1 MEDLEQ
7 LIGFDDESNNLLWKG
22 SVSQLQELL
31 SVLFDDH
38 VQDGEI
44 AEDPRHSSVTLK
56 LSDYSVRF
64 YTKTETMKIFG
75 DKATTVRDTLKKI
88 FESSGQKVLEASSS
102 PPLLNA
108 ADKNEEKA
116 SPTAGK
122 SSDDHNIQQQL
133 TYIKE
138 ELSFMKSKLF
148 TDTTKSCEGEEVK
161 RLTDELEYLKDE
173 VKEYKRTIRNLQQ
186 ERENLICALNI
197 VVEEQNHNRSSESRV
212 PKSYDQG
219 TSTIPQG
226 SKQHDNDNEHT
237 NKDDEQPWS
246 EVRPRRRNRNP
257 NRNKDNSTPN
267 SKTEKTTAGGNKR
280 PSTVVMGDSVISR
293 LEGWR
298 MSDKQSK
305 VVIRSFSGAKV
316 DDFHHH
322 SIPTLETKPS
332 RIILHVGTNNVKDE
346 NPSDVAEKIV
356 KLCEFIEQ
364 KSPKTKIAVL
374 ELTPRNDSKK
384 ASIASEEINKILRSF
399 SRSRDWQM
407 IPHPD
412 MNLSSL
418 NSRGI
423 HLNTRGTSLLARDF
437 KSYINQY

>member
-1 MEDLEQ
+1 
-7 LIGFDDESNNLLWKG
+7 
-22 SVSQLQELL
+22 
-31 SVLFDDH
+31 
-38 VQDGEI
+38 
-44 AEDPRHSSVTLK
+44 
-56 LSDYSVRF
+56 
-64 YTKTETMKIFG
+64 MKIFG

-226 SKQHDNDNEHT
+226 SKQHDNTTTTTTT
-237 NKDDEQPWS
+237 NTQTRMMNNLGLRLDQEDEIAIL
-246 EVRPRRRNRNP
+246 
-257 NRNKDNSTPN
+257 
-267 SKTEKTTAGGNKR
+267 TA
-280 PSTVVMGDSVISR
+280 
-293 LEGWR
+293 
-298 MSDKQSK
+298 
-305 VVIRSFSGAKV
+305 
-316 DDFHHH
+316 
-322 SIPTLETKPS
+322 
-332 RIILHVGTNNVKDE
+332 
-346 NPSDVAEKIV
+346 
-356 KLCEFIEQ
+356 
-364 KSPKTKIAVL
+364 TKIIQRQ
-374 ELTPRNDSKK
+374 TRKQRK
-384 ASIASEEINKILRSF
+384 QRRGEINDLRL
-399 SRSRDWQM
+399 W
-407 IPHPD
+407 
-412 MNLSSL
+412 
-418 NSRGI
+418 
-423 HLNTRGTSLLARDF
+423 
-437 KSYINQY
+437 